1 MRIIVLGAHP
11 DDPESGCG
19 GLAVNAVQSGHE
31 VLFVHATAF
40 RAGRLFFG
48 RPEREVRTEEAK
60 AAASVLGVDVDVLD
74 YAHGTIHVHPENVA
88 RFKTTLLERHPDV
101 VIAHWPVDTHPDHRC
116 VGTIALS
123 VYLDPEARFDFYF
136 FEVMTGQQSLHFHP
150 THYVDISDAAETKHR
165 ALLCHRSQ
173 DGERVWQSHEVMHRL
188 RGNECGAARA
198 EAYIRVDR
206 KKTVRA
212 LLPGM
217 SKEQGGRS
225 KE

>member
-1 MRIIVLGAHP
+1 MRVIILGAHP

-19 GLAVNAVQSGHE
+19 GLAVNAVREGHE
-31 VLFVHATAF
+31 VCFVHATAF
-40 RAGRLFFG
+40 RAGRQFFG
-48 RPEREVRTEEAK
+48 RPEREVRTEEAN
-60 AAASVLGVDVDVLD
+60 AAAAVLGADVEVLD

-88 RFKTTLLERHPDV
+88 RFKQILLDRQPDV

-123 VYLDPEARFDFYF
+123 VYLDPEAQFDFYF

-150 THYVDISDAAETKHR
+150 THYVDISEAAQIKHR

-173 DGERVWQSHEVMHRL
+173 DGEEVWRSHEVMHRL
-188 RGNECGAARA
+188 RGHECGAERA

-206 KKTVRA
+206 KKTVKA

-217 SKEQGGRS
+217 NFKP
-225 KE
+225 